1 MGLPIFLASWPI
13 GLLAPCP
20 LASWLIGLLATEFHL
35 DVTDD
40 TNLPESCS
48 LILHLAV

>member
-1 MGLPIFLASWPI
+1 MGLPIFLAYWRI
-13 GLLAPCP
+13 GQY
-20 LASWLIGLLATEFHL
+20 ATEFHP

-40 TNLPESCS
+40 ANLTERS

>member
-1 MGLPIFLASWPI
+1 MQQVAGLPIFLAYWPI
-13 GLLAPCP
+13 GLLAYWP
-20 LASWLIGLLATEFHL
+20 IGLLATEFHP

-40 TNLPESCS
+40 TNLPERS